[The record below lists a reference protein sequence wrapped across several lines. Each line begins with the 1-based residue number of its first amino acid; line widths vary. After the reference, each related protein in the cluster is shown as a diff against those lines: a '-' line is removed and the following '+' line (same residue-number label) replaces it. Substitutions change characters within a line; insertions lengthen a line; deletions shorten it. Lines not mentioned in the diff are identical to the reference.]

1 MSPSPDNGHGLDNA
15 AESLLGHA
23 QTSRSVRPDSSSGS
37 NQRRGHVT
45 YLGRLSSRRIP
56 LLLFCVAGLTLIT
69 LFIRGSDSTNA
80 LRSVTSV
87 LGSRPIVAE
96 VPIDT
101 LPPNSGH
108 SEPIASYRFGEINLP
123 EWPLLNYS
131 AGVARVMPMPEED
144 FEADVDTHPI
154 AELIARGRRTAAEH
168 EARKKA
174 VDSLEKAVEDYER
187 AFGMSPPEGFER
199 W

>member
-1 MSPSPDNGHGLDNA
+1 MSPSPDDRHGLDNT

-23 QTSRSVRPDSSSGS
+23 QTSRSVRPDSRSGS
-37 NQRRGHVT
+37 NQRRAHAS

-56 LLLFCVAGLTLIT
+56 FLLLCMAGLTLVT
-69 LFIRGSDSTNA
+69 LFTRGSDSTNA

-87 LGSRPIVAE
+87 LGSRPLVEEA
-96 VPIDT
+96 PIDT

-108 SEPIASYRFGEINLP
+108 SEPIASHRFGEIDLP
-123 EWPLLNYS
+123 EYPLLNYS

-144 FEADVDTHPI
+144 FQADVDTHPI
-154 AELIARGRRTAAEH
+154 AELIARGRRIAAEH

-174 VDSLEKAVEDYER
+174 VDSLDKAVEDYER